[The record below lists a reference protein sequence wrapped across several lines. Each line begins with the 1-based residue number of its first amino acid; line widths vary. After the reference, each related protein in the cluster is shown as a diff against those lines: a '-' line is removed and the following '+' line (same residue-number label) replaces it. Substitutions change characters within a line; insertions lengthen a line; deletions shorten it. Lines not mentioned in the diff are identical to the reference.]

1 MKKPATKAEKEYLS
15 RVADLSCLI
24 CQMPAEIH
32 HITTARGFGGRAS
45 HYDTLPLC
53 PFHHRLGNRGEA
65 VHAGVKTWEE
75 RFGTQKSLVKK
86 VQQILGYEG
95 V

>member
-1 MKKPATKAEKEYLS
+1 MKKPANKAEKEYMSKLAS
-15 RVADLSCLI
+15 LGCVI
-24 CQMPAEIH
+24 CGNNHVVIH

-53 PFHHRLGNRGEA
+53 VFHHDAGIKGVS

-75 RFGTQKSLVKK
+75 KFGTQKSLVEK

-95 V
+95 